1 MNIQCPLPSRTE
13 QTIKLGH
20 GSGGEMTQ
28 RLLTNH
34 IQPFFNNAWITQAYD
49 SATLPWDSDRLVF
62 TTDSFVITPLF
73 FPGGNIGELAVY
85 GTVNDLAMAGAEA
98 KFLSCGLILEEG
110 LPMATLERVLAS
122 MAEAARKTGVELV
135 TGDTKVVERGKGDG
149 IYINTSGVGVLQGN
163 QPINPSRIR
172 SGDLILLSGDIGR
185 HGITVMANRE
195 GLKFECSL
203 TSDCAPLNGAVAKL
217 LRAGVEIHC
226 LRDLTR
232 GGLATALVELAES
245 CNRGLV
251 LEESSIPVS
260 EAVQGACEIL
270 GLDPLYVANEGRF
283 VAFIPEKSSKLA
295 TSILRNT
302 EVGSSCEIIGRVGS
316 EGHAQV
322 ILRNSLGCDRL
333 LQRLPGEQL
342 PRIC

>member
-1 MNIQCPLPSRTE
+1 MNIQCPLPIKTE
-13 QTIKLGH
+13 EIIKLGH

-28 RLLTNH
+28 RLLTNY
-34 IQPFFNNAWITQAYD
+34 IQPIFNNSWVAQADD
-49 SATLPWDSDRLVF
+49 SATLPWAADQLVF
-62 TTDSFVITPLF
+62 TTDSFVISPLF

-85 GTVNDLAMAGAEA
+85 GTVNDLAMAGAEP
-98 KFLSCGLILEEG
+98 KFLSCSLILEEG
-110 LPMATLERVLAS
+110 LPLKTLKRVLLS
-122 MAEAARKTGVELV
+122 MASAAKTTGVSLV

-149 IYINTSGVGVLQGN
+149 IYINTSGVGVLLSN
-163 QPINPSRIR
+163 QPTDARQIQT
-172 SGDLILLSGDIGR
+172 GDLILLSGDVGR
-185 HGITVMANRE
+185 HGISVMACRE
-195 GLKFECSL
+195 GLEFESSL

-245 CNRGLV
+245 SCRGFV
-251 LEESSIPVS
+251 LEESSIPLS
-260 EAVQGACEIL
+260 ETVRGACEIL

-283 VAFIPEKSSKLA
+283 VAFVPERFSNLA
-295 TSILRNT
+295 ISILRNT
-302 EVGSSCEIIGRVGS
+302 EVGASCEYIGRVDG
-316 EGHAQV
+316 EARPQV
-322 ILRNSLGCDRL
+322 ILRNNLGCECL